1 VRLALLLL
9 AGLAVPAAAEE
20 EFPAKGNVE
29 ITVTSTAGTSA
40 DISARVLAEGM
51 SKQLG
56 VGVTVVNRPG
66 GGVVG
71 YKYVASRKPD
81 GYAMVWHS
89 NAIST
94 GFYSGQLAFDYHD
107 FDPVASVLFESPM
120 LAVRSD
126 AKWKSLGELIADAK
140 AHPGAITVAN
150 SGAGGHT
157 HLSSV
162 ALFSAAGVQVSDVP
176 YGGAQV
182 MPNLLGGHVDA
193 AMQLP
198 SMVLP
203 HVKSG
208 AVRALANAPLEA
220 WRGIAV
226 PKGTP
231 IGVIAIIEYAI
242 RRTVDSPDFQRS
254 CEKYAMRPAF
264 LPSAQF
270 GDFIAR
276 DDAEIARLMQLIGLK
291 KPS

>member
-1 VRLALLLL
+1 MKFALLLL
-9 AGLAVPAAAEE
+9 AILAAPAAAEE
-20 EFPAKGNVE
+20 EFPTKGNVE

-51 SKQLG
+51 TKQLG
-56 VGVTVVNRPG
+56 VAVTVVNRPG

-89 NAIST
+89 NVIST
-94 GFYSGQLAFDYHD
+94 AFYAGQLPFDYRA
-107 FDPVASVLFESPM
+107 FDPVARVLVESPM

-126 AKWKSLGELIADAK
+126 AKWKTLGELIADAK
-140 AHPGAITVAN
+140 AHPGAITIAN

-157 HLSSV
+157 HLASA
-162 ALFSAAGVQVSDVP
+162 ALFSAAGVPVSDVP
-176 YGGAQV
+176 YGAAQV

-198 SMVLP
+198 SVVIP

-208 AVRALANAPLEA
+208 AIRVIAHSTLEA

-231 IGVIAIIEYAI
+231 IGIVAILEYAI
-242 RRTVDSPDFQRS
+242 RRTVETPEFQRS

-264 LPSAQF
+264 QPSAEF
-270 GDFIAR
+270 GEFIAR
-276 DDAEIARLMQLIGLK
+276 DDAEIARLMQAIGLK